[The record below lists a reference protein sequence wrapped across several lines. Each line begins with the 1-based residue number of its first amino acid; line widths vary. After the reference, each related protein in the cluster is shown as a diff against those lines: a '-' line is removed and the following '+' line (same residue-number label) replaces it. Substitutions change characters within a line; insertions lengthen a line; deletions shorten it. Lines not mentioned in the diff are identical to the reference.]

1 MDESLQKK
9 IKGDQQMADQMEKD
23 LKFTDK
29 RTEKD
34 FLISLKSQ
42 KFYVYLLY
50 ELAIF
55 GIRVY

>member
-1 MDESLQKK
+1 
-9 IKGDQQMADQMEKD
+9 MADQMEKD

-34 FLISLKSQ
+34 FLISLRSQ

-50 ELAIF
+50 EVAIF